1 MDIINDALKKQLE
14 SVAETLQMIYLDKE
28 CPEDIAKILFNQIG
42 ILTLCSEEIKSMT
55 NNFNN

>member
-1 MDIINDALKKQLE
+1 MKSINDTLQKQLE
-14 SVAETLQMIYLDKE
+14 SVAETLQMMYLDKE

-55 NNFNN
+55 SSFNN

>member
-1 MDIINDALKKQLE
+1 MKSINDTLQKQLE
-14 SVAETLQMIYLDKE
+14 SVAETLQMMNLDKE

-55 NNFNN
+55 SSFNN